1 MSLADLDSM
10 ELSDHLVL
18 LADPDS
24 MGLSDHLVLLD
35 YSVYPVS

>member
-1 MSLADLDSM
+1 MSLADPDSM
-10 ELSDHLVL
+10 GLSDHLVS
-18 LADPDS
+18 LADLDS